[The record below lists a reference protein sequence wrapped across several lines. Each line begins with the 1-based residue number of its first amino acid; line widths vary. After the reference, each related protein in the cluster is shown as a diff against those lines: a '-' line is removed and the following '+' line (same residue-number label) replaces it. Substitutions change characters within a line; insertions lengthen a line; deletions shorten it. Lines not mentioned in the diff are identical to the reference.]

1 MEGSAVTQRRF
12 LLKPAAP
19 TLGVKA
25 SEAFYSAQTHS
36 EGLDAEAPLASQ
48 EELSALPPRAPC
60 PEQFI
65 HKGLSVPQGSDR
77 LILVCPRGHL
87 LSF

>member
-19 TLGVKA
+19 ALGVKA

-36 EGLDAEAPLASQ
+36 EGLGAEAPLASQ
-48 EELSALPPRAPC
+48 E
-60 PEQFI
+60 
-65 HKGLSVPQGSDR
+65 
-77 LILVCPRGHL
+77 
-87 LSF
+87 